1 MIRKTKIKNIAKF
14 IGSGVTPSRSNRSF
28 WENGVIPW
36 LKTEQLGEFNIYDT
50 SEKISQHAIEQTSI
64 KIFPS
69 NTISIAMYGEGKTR
83 GNVSILKVEMT
94 TNQACCN
101 IVLDDKKADYAFV
114 YYYIKTQYQQLRS
127 LSSGVRKNL
136 NTNDIK
142 EFEIRLPEDLATQQ
156 KIASVLSS
164 FDAKIDLNKRINAE
178 LEAMAK
184 TLYDYW
190 FVQFDFPNEEGKPY
204 KSSGGEMVWSEE
216 LRREIPEGWKVGE
229 VADLFILNPSLSL
242 KVGAISSYIDM
253 DALPTD
259 GFMTKEVQKKA
270 FNGGVKFQNDDLVI
284 ARITPCL
291 ENGKTG
297 LITLLDSDEV
307 GFGSTEF
314 IVLRGKQKTL
324 SCFAACLSR
333 SELFRKYAIANMT
346 GTSGRKRVEAKLI
359 EKFPLAIPSQFILD
373 RFETIINPNFQMSTV
388 NTKQNQ
394 HLSQLRDWLLPMLMN
409 GQVKVQ

>member
-1 MIRKTKIKNIAKF
+1 MKIKDIAK
-14 IGSGVTPSRSNRSF
+14 VTNGKSDVKDAVNDGKYLFFDRSTIVKKSNKFLFDSASIIIPGEDSRMIFEPRYYEGKFNLHQRCY
-28 WENGVIPW
+28 VIYDLDQEYSTKYLYYK
-36 LKTEQLGEFNIYDT
+36 LKTLTKHFANVFVGSTVPSLRLDHITDLDIEFP
-50 SEKISQHAIEQTSI
+50 K
-64 KIFPS
+64 
-69 NTISIAMYGEGKTR
+69 
-83 GNVSILKVEMT
+83 
-94 TNQACCN
+94 
-101 IVLDDKKADYAFV
+101 LDV
-114 YYYIKTQYQQLRS
+114 
-127 LSSGVRKNL
+127 
-136 NTNDIK
+136 
-142 EFEIRLPEDLATQQ
+142 QQ

-164 FDAKIDLNKRINAE
+164 LDAKIDLNSSINTR

-190 FVQFDFPNEEGKPY
+190 FVQFDFPNEDGKPY
-204 KSSGGEMVWSEE
+204 KSSGGKMVWSEE
-216 LRREIPEGWKVGE
+216 LKREIPKGWEVGE
-229 VADLFILNPSLSL
+229 LADLFTLNPSISL

-270 FNGGVKFQNDDLVI
+270 FNGGVKFQNGDLVI

-314 IVLRGKQKTL
+314 IVLRGKQKPL

-359 EKFPLAIPSQFILD
+359 EKFPLAIPPQFILD
-373 RFETIINPNFQMSTV
+373 RFEKVINPNFQITTV

-394 HLSQLRDWLLPMLMN
+394 HLSQHRDWLLPMLMN